1 MKDKKQETIKGRRDF
16 LRGGAIAGAGVVAVA
31 SSIPSVAL
39 AANGEAEVAEKPAEQ
54 GYRLTR
60 HILDYYKSAAE

>member
-16 LRGGAIAGAGVVAVA
+16 LRGGAIAGAGVAVA
-31 SSIPSVAL
+31 SSIPSAAL
-39 AANGEAEVAEKPAEQ
+39 AANSEAEVAEKPAEQ